1 MNLGKRISRLLAAAA
16 LTAGLGA
23 GAIGTAAA
31 PAFASTTTCKTFN
44 LSHIYWTGPIFAQ
57 PWENVPVCW
66 NGSTVWQNG
75 GHITAGY
82 SLFGYSTTGVSWAGT
97 YNDASHHWLGMG
109 MNLPITSAGI
119 AGFTMSTLLTP
130 RWYVNAH
137 GVIYAFGS
145 S

>member
-1 MNLGKRISRLLAAAA
+1 MNLSKRMGRLLAAAA

-23 GAIGTAAA
+23 AAVGTAAA
-31 PAFASTTTCKTFN
+31 PAFASTTTCKTFT
-44 LSHIYWTGPIFAQ
+44 LEHVYWTGPIFAQ
-57 PWENVPVCW
+57 PWEYVPVCW

-75 GHITAGY
+75 HITAGY
-82 SLFGYSTTGVSWAGT
+82 SLVGYTTSGVSWAGT
-97 YNDASHHWLGMG
+97 YNDASHQWLGMG
-109 MNLPITSAGI
+109 MNLPITTLGI
-119 AGFTMSTLLTP
+119 KGFTASTLLTP